1 MTLRMWSSFDSKKMN
16 VMVFQYNFLKDSYND
31 NAVIISQVFLS
42 ELLQLVDKNVIGLK
56 KGTLN
61 SYT

>member
-1 MTLRMWSSFDSKKMN
+1 MWSSFDSKKMN
-16 VMVFQYNFLKDSYND
+16 VMVFQYNVLKDSYND

-42 ELLQLVDKNVIGLK
+42 ELLQLVDENVIGFK
-56 KGTLN
+56 KWTFN

>member
-1 MTLRMWSSFDSKKMN
+1 MILRMRSSVDSKKMN

>member
-1 MTLRMWSSFDSKKMN
+1 MWSSFDSKKMN

-42 ELLQLVDKNVIGLK
+42 ELLQLVDENVIGFK
-56 KGTLN
+56 KWTFN